1 MAVKQDYTETS
12 KYFDV
17 ITGETYKGEKIEW
30 QASVCLVNSGGYHDV
45 DCVELSH
52 YYAEDKTCNICF
64 REEEL
69 PKVIELLQAVQT
81 EITNWKNA
89 KD

>member
-17 ITGETYKGEKIEW
+17 VTEETKIEW
-30 QASVCLVNSGGYHDV
+30 QAEVCLINSRGYHDV
-45 DCVELSH
+45 DGVELSC
-52 YYAEDKTCNICF
+52 YVENERISNICI